1 MRSVTINLTLALFSL
16 LTPTIHAQ
24 NFTTFHDYLSTY
36 IPNCILDCTISAAE
50 RDTECGSGSVS
61 STDADDIDCLCD
73 AFWHTNGR
81 FVRDFSESMARC
93 VTDARCS
100 LDELEDVARVDP
112 WTLFDGVDGLCGGS
126 HGHDHNDD
134 DDSNNSND
142 DDTSNSN
149 NSNNSN
155 SSSNSD
161 DTQDSSSDTA
171 DDTSDSSTSSSSNSG
186 DDDNGAASIA
196 SRSIAALAAGA
207 LVVLAAF

>member
-1 MRSVTINLTLALFSL
+1 MHSLTINLTLALFSL

-61 STDADDIDCLCD
+61 STDANDIDCLCD

-81 FVRDFSESMARC
+81 FVRHFLESMARC

-100 LDELEDVARVDP
+100 LDELEDVGKVDP
-112 WTLFDGVDGLCGGS
+112 WTLFDGVDGLCGGR
-126 HGHDHNDD
+126 HGHDHDHD

-142 DDTSNSN
+142 DETSNS

-171 DDTSDSSTSSSSNSG
+171 NDTSDSSTSSTSSNSG
-186 DDDNGAASIA
+186 DDDSK
-196 SRSIAALAAGA
+196 
-207 LVVLAAF
+207 FT